1 MNFKY
6 IFSVI
11 LFLSNFSGLLSQTAL
26 ISGQIPTTFVQKAE
40 IRILIFNQSMAETT
54 VIIPDGTGFYKWN
67 APIGANYRIM
77 ASIVGGERMDDYLNG
92 VTALDLVLIL
102 RHIMGTDILDSPSKI
117 IAANVNLNNNV
128 TASDMVLIK
137 KLILRKDTNFQHN
150 LSWLLRPT
158 NYVYQE
164 FHEITNL
171 QSDTT
176 GLDFTPIKLGD
187 VNGTAIGGG

>member
-158 NYVYQE
+158 N
-164 FHEITNL
+164 
-171 QSDTT
+171 
-176 GLDFTPIKLGD
+176 
-187 VNGTAIGGG
+187 